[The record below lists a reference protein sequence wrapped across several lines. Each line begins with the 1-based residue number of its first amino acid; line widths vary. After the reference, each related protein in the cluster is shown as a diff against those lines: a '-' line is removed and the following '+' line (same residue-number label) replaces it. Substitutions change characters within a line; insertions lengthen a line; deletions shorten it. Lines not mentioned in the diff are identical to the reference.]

1 MAENK
6 LFRVNCYIRIFE
18 APDNGIYYYYIDY
31 YIERSGST
39 WKKSNRKISKLRRR
53 AEWETRKRKKYKANW
68 KCNKK

>member
-53 AEWETRKRKKYKANW
+53 AE
-68 KCNKK
+68 